1 MKKIGLIKLAGILF
15 ITFGITDLNFE
26 NFNIDANYKAYASI
40 IIGLT
45 ISVISFLMP
54 QKLKD

>member
-15 ITFGITDLNFE
+15 LTFGITDLNFE
-26 NFNIDANYKAYASI
+26 NLNIDTNLKAYMAI
-40 IIGLT
+40 LIGLIIT
-45 ISVISFLMP
+45 IISFLMP

>member
-15 ITFGITDLNFE
+15 LTFGITDLNFD
-26 NFNIDANYKAYASI
+26 NLTIDANYKAYAAI
-40 IIGLT
+40 LVGLI
-45 ISVISFLMP
+45 ISVLSFVMP